1 MKSKLTIGIVSSMLL
16 TFLTPTSIKAQASG
30 DIGTNRKQQSCPSRK
45 EPRTGVISVAQAIK
59 YATCE
64 AEADRIVKNP
74 GMTDFLDIFS
84 LQVNPKPRRAAYA
97 DIYYFGDAIT
107 NSMVYEIKG
116 SAVAYSCTAV
126 DSFPSSRRGKNCLTT
141 NEQDRG
147 PNNSAGV
154 CVRFPSG
161 DWRCNLG
168 VGGANNSQYG
178 PPPSSANASGSSKPQ
193 IATNN
198 GEAYIEQAWLKKS
211 KKDYQ
216 GALADFNLAIQTNPN
231 NTEFYS
237 YRAWFKQERK
247 DYQGALADFNLAIQI
262 NPSDANLYNRRAL
275 LKFDIKDY
283 QGAFV
288 DSNRAIQI
296 NPSGASLYAERGRM
310 KARLKLKDR
319 SSVIKDWEQ
328 AAKLYQQQGNTTS
341 YEAMLSLIRD
351 IDRIYRY
358 F

>member
-1 MKSKLTIGIVSSMLL
+1 MKSKLTIGIISSMLL
-16 TFLTPTSIKAQASG
+16 TLLTSTSIKAQTRG
-30 DIGTNRKQQSCPSRK
+30 DIGTNRQQQTCPSRK
-45 EPRTGVISVAQAIK
+45 EPRTGPINVAQAIK

-74 GMTDFLDIFS
+74 GMTDFLDISS

-178 PPPSSANASGSSKPQ
+178 PPPSANASGSSNAQ
-193 IATNN
+193 TTANDN
-198 GEAYIEQAWLKKS
+198 AQAYFEQAILKNGKG
-211 KKDYQ
+211 DYR
-216 GALADFNLAIQTNPN
+216 GAIADL
-231 NTEFYS
+231 
-237 YRAWFKQERK
+237 
-247 DYQGALADFNLAIQI
+247 
-262 NPSDANLYNRRAL
+262 
-275 LKFDIKDY
+275 
-283 QGAFV
+283 
-288 DSNRAIQI
+288 NRAIQI
-296 NPSGASLYAERGRM
+296 NPNDAEF
-310 KARLKLKDR
+310 
-319 SSVIKDWEQ
+319 
-328 AAKLYQQQGNTTS
+328 Y
-341 YEAMLSLIRD
+341 
-351 IDRIYRY
+351 
-358 F
+358 